1 MKKIS
6 LLFVLS
12 ILSIQLSTAQ
22 NQPTETDPKKE
33 ELTSNKAA
41 GNQWIFGLGLNT
53 VNNSGAQFKDLSN
66 SDHWAFG
73 KIPFYGSVATQFTS
87 KWAAKATLSFNY
99 FKDGKIM
106 NGETILGQ
114 SEGGNDAGYLAF
126 DLGAE
131 YYFLNTKKVAPYLLA
146 GMGVSFFGDY
156 TTVANPGVG
165 VNTQDVLT
173 LNAGL
178 GANVWFSDHWGLNVT
193 AIGKWGINKNS
204 SNQSQASIGALYK
217 L

>member
-1 MKKIS
+1 
-6 LLFVLS
+6 
-12 ILSIQLSTAQ
+12 
-22 NQPTETDPKKE
+22 
-33 ELTSNKAA
+33 
-41 GNQWIFGLGLNT
+41 
-53 VNNSGAQFKDLSN
+53 
-66 SDHWAFG
+66 
-73 KIPFYGSVATQFTS
+73 
-87 KWAAKATLSFNY
+87 
-99 FKDGKIM
+99 M
-106 NGETILGQ
+106 NGESILGQ

-156 TTVANPGVG
+156 TTVANPTVQ

-178 GANVWFSDHWGLNVT
+178 GANVWFSDHWGINAQVM
-193 AIGKWGINKNS
+193 GKWSMGVKYNNH
-204 SNQSQASIGALYK
+204 SQASIGALYK

>member
-6 LLFVLS
+6 LVVVLS
-12 ILSIQLSTAQ
+12 FLSIQLSTAQ
-22 NQPTETDPKKE
+22 NQQTKTTNQKE
-33 ELTSNKAA
+33 ELSSNKEQ

-73 KIPFYGSVATQFTS
+73 RIPFYGSVEPRFTD
-87 KWAAKATLSFNY
+87 KWSAKATLSFNY
-99 FKDGKIM
+99 FKDGKVI

-126 DLGAE
+126 DLAAN
-131 YYFLNTKKVAPYLLA
+131 YYFLTSKKVEPYLLA

-156 TTVANPGVG
+156 TTVANPSLQLK
-165 VNTQDVLT
+165 TQDVLT

-178 GANVWFSDHWGLNVT
+178 GANVWFSDHWGLNVNV
-193 AIGKWGINKNS
+193 IGKWGLNKNS
-204 SNQSQASIGALYK
+204 TNQSQASIGALFK

>member
-1 MKKIS
+1 
-6 LLFVLS
+6 
-12 ILSIQLSTAQ
+12 
-22 NQPTETDPKKE
+22 
-33 ELTSNKAA
+33 
-41 GNQWIFGLGLNT
+41 
-53 VNNSGAQFKDLSN
+53 
-66 SDHWAFG
+66 
-73 KIPFYGSVATQFTS
+73 
-87 KWAAKATLSFNY
+87 
-99 FKDGKIM
+99 M

-131 YYFLNTKKVAPYLLA
+131 YYFLNTKKVSPLFASRNGSELFWRLYH
-146 GMGVSFFGDY
+146 GSKSW
-156 TTVANPGVG
+156 TVR

-193 AIGKWGINKNS
+193 AIGKWGLNKNS